1 MRKMRHTSHLIY
13 EMEMDSIVYWKYC
26 VVFDEIEQSAYKKET
41 ATKISLTSL
50 YLYITLQIETHSP
63 PTFRQWDC
71 HDRFPHC
78 IDSLGVILMGI
89 YNFGIVLLFKST
101 RYSVVRVYD
110 ADSLN
115 NASST
120 VNTLHHTKKK
130 CLIILYRGRLQPSR
144 LFYVCVC
151 IFGKNVDPHH
161 VVYVCADLF
170 FGDAVLI
177 HARRDLPPNA
187 IGRDNDVE
195 CVCTP
200 KNVTYPLYNCS

>member
-1 MRKMRHTSHLIY
+1 
-13 EMEMDSIVYWKYC
+13 
-26 VVFDEIEQSAYKKET
+26 
-41 ATKISLTSL
+41 
-50 YLYITLQIETHSP
+50 
-63 PTFRQWDC
+63 
-71 HDRFPHC
+71 
-78 IDSLGVILMGI
+78 MGI

>member
-144 LFYVCVC
+144 LFYVCVY
-151 IFGKNVDPHH
+151 FWKK
-161 VVYVCADLF
+161 
-170 FGDAVLI
+170 
-177 HARRDLPPNA
+177 RRPSSCCLCMCGFVFWWCRFN
-187 IGRDNDVE
+187 
-195 CVCTP
+195 T
-200 KNVTYPLYNCS
+200 CSSRFTA